1 MRLTLILLPLA
12 APLWADGCPT
22 APDLSAMAPL
32 YDQLQ
37 DAPNEQAAR
46 LITNKM
52 WGFWDDAPDEA
63 SQEMLDTGMKA
74 RAGFD
79 FFNAIEMFDRLVA
92 YCPFYAE
99 GYNQRAFV
107 NYLRQDYS
115 AALPDLE
122 RALELNPIHVG
133 ALSGRALSL
142 LALGRE
148 DEGQL
153 ALRDALKVNPWLPER
168 RLLKLLPGKEL

>member
-1 MRLTLILLPLA
+1 MRLILTFSLMA
-12 APLWADGCPT
+12 SPLWADGCPV
-22 APDLSAMAPL
+22 APDLSGMAPL
-32 YDQLQ
+32 YQKLL
-37 DAPNEQAAR
+37 DAPDERSAR
-46 LITNKM
+46 LITNEM

-63 SQEMLDTGMKA
+63 SQEMLNAGMQA
-74 RAGFD
+74 RAAFD
-79 FFNAIEMFDRLVA
+79 FFNAVEMFDRLVA

-107 NYLRQDYS
+107 NYLRQDYA

-122 RALELNPIHVG
+122 KALELNPLHVG

-148 DEGQL
+148 EDGQV
-153 ALRDALKVNPWLPER
+153 ALREALAVNPWLPER
-168 RLLKLLPGKEL
+168 SLLKPLPGTDL